1 MQFMIIRKAD
11 PDTEAGTLPTEA
23 QLAEMM
29 QYNQQLVDAGM
40 LLDGMGLHPTSNA
53 ARIAFR
59 DGEPSVTDGP
69 FTEAKELIAGFT
81 LIKADSFEQ
90 ALEWVRKWP
99 EKNVDLELR
108 QVFESEEFG
117 EAYTPELQE
126 QEAAMRERAAENR

>member
-11 PDTEAGTLPTEA
+11 PDTEAGVMPTEA

-29 QYNQQLVDAGM
+29 QYNQQLLDAGM

-53 ARIAFR
+53 SRIAFR
-59 DGEPSVTDGP
+59 DGVPTVTDGP
-69 FTEAKELIAGFT
+69 FAEAKELIAGFT
-81 LIKADSFEQ
+81 LIKADSREQ

-108 QVFESEEFG
+108 QVFEADDFG
-117 EAYTPELQE
+117 EALTPELRE
-126 QEAAMRERAAENR
+126 QEAAMRAREAQNR